1 MNELTK
7 RINDLLIEFNKSFKL
22 EANIV
27 EDNGEQVAVG
37 LKIQE
42 LKNDGSEF
50 VSQIFDMFSQIINA
64 SGEYE
69 LVYDEEKGIAIAKK
83 VVTVEYIFDDKK

>member
-1 MNELTK
+1 MNEITK
-7 RINDLLIEFNKSFKL
+7 KINELLNSFNESFKL

-27 EDNGEQVAVG
+27 DDNGEQVAVG
-37 LKIQE
+37 LKIKE

-50 VSQIFDMFSQIINA
+50 VSQMFDMFSQIINA

>member
-1 MNELTK
+1 LNELTK